1 MEKTRILLVD
11 DEDAFRI
18 SLGKRLATRNLGVLQ
33 AANGEE
39 CLAVLDKEPVDV
51 VILDVKMPGMDGI
64 ETLHH
69 IKKRHASTEVIML
82 TGHATTQDGIEGI
95 RSGAFDFLTKPV
107 EFEHLL
113 GKISQAHERV
123 RRIKAEKQEAA
134 FRAQMELQMIVTER
148 MAALAMATGVAH
160 EINNPL
166 AIIQESAGWMR
177 QILGKADLET
187 FPRRKDFERALGKI
201 DGAVDRA
208 GRITRQLL
216 EAVKSQETLVVEVD
230 LEALAKETMGLV
242 RHEARKKNI
251 RITLAPQ
258 QTDAKV
264 LTDPYHLRQ
273 VLLNLFSNAIH
284 ATAPDGEIMIHLQ
297 ANGGEAD
304 ISVQDWGCGIPKENM
319 EKIFEPFFSTKSA
332 SEGTGLGL
340 YVTQKIIK
348 KLGGLIAVESQPG
361 RGTTFHVKLPARN
374 IQAK

>member
-1 MEKTRILLVD
+1 MEKTRVLLVD

-18 SLGKRLATRNLGVLQ
+18 SLGKRLTTRNLEVRQ
-33 AANGEE
+33 AASGKE
-39 CLAVLDKEPVDV
+39 CLALLEKESVDV

-64 ETLHH
+64 ETLHLL
-69 IKKRHASTEVIML
+69 KERHGSTEVILL
-82 TGHATTQDGIEGI
+82 TGHATTQDGIDGI

-107 EFEHLL
+107 DFEHLL
-113 GKISQAHERV
+113 GKISQANERV
-123 RRIKAEKQEAA
+123 RRIKTEKQEAA

-177 QILGKADLET
+177 QILGKADT
-187 FPRRKDFERALGKI
+187 GSFPRKGDFERALGKI
-201 DGAVDRA
+201 DNAVDRA

-230 LEALAKETMGLV
+230 LEALTRETMGLV

-251 RITLAPQ
+251 RITLEKKQP
-258 QTDAKV
+258 DAKV
-264 LTDPYHLRQ
+264 RTDPYHLRQ
-273 VLLNLFSNAIH
+273 VLLNLLSNAIH
-284 ATAPDGEIMIHLQ
+284 ATGPDGEITVHLKV
-297 ANGGEAD
+297 NGGEAQ
-304 ISVQDWGCGIPKENM
+304 ISVQDWGCGIPKDNV

-348 KLGGLIAVESQPG
+348 KLGGFIAVDSQPG
-361 RGTTFHVKLPARN
+361 HGTTFHVKLPARN
-374 IQAK
+374 LENN

>member
-33 AANGEE
+33 AANGEQ
-39 CLAVLDKEPVDV
+39 CLAVLDEEPVDV

-187 FPRRKDFERALGKI
+187 FPRRKDFEKALGKI

-208 GRITRQLL
+208 SRITRQLL

-242 RHEARKKNI
+242 RHEARKRNI

-258 QTDAKV
+258 QTGAKA

-273 VLLNLFSNAIH
+273 VLLNLLSNAIH
-284 ATAPDGEIMIHLQ
+284 ATGPDGEIMIHLQ
-297 ANGGEAD
+297 ANGTEAD

>member
-1 MEKTRILLVD
+1 
-11 DEDAFRI
+11 
-18 SLGKRLATRNLGVLQ
+18 
-33 AANGEE
+33 
-39 CLAVLDKEPVDV
+39 
-51 VILDVKMPGMDGI
+51 
-64 ETLHH
+64 
-69 IKKRHASTEVIML
+69 ML

-95 RSGAFDFLTKPV
+95 KAGAFDFLTKPV
-107 EFEHLL
+107 ELEHLL

-177 QILGKADLET
+177 QILGKTDMES
-187 FPRRKDFERALGKI
+187 FPRKKDFERALGKI

-216 EAVKSQETLVVEVD
+216 EAVKTQEILVVDVN

-251 RITLAPQ
+251 HITLAHEQ
-258 QTDAKV
+258 SDARV

-273 VLLNLFSNAIH
+273 VLLNLLSNAIH
-284 ATAPDGEIMIHLQ
+284 ATDPDGEIMIHLQ

-304 ISVQDWGCGIPKENM
+304 ISVQDWGCGIPGENM
-319 EKIFEPFFSTKSA
+319 GKIFEPFFSTKA
-332 SEGTGLGL
+332 AAEGTGLGL
-340 YVTQKIIK
+340 YVTQNIVK
-348 KLGGLIAVESQPG
+348 KLGGLITVDSQPG
-361 RGTTFHVKLPARN
+361 HGATFHIKLPARK
-374 IQAK
+374 IHSK

>member
-1 MEKTRILLVD
+1 MLVD
-11 DEDAFRI
+11 DEDAFRM
-18 SLGKRLATRNLGVLQ
+18 SLGKRLASRGLEVMD
-33 AANGEE
+33 AASGDE
-39 CLAVLDKEPVDV
+39 CLQVLGKEPVDV

-69 IKKRHASTEVIML
+69 IKKQHPSTEVIML

-123 RRIKAEKQEAA
+123 RRIKAEKLEAA

-166 AIIQESAGWMR
+166 AIIRESAGWIR
-177 QILGKADLET
+177 QILKKADVESC
-187 FPRRKDFERALGKI
+187 PRRKDFEMALGKI

-216 EAVKSQETLVVEVD
+216 EAVKSQETLAVDVD

-242 RHEARKKNI
+242 RHEARKKNVHI
-251 RITLAPQ
+251 HINPPPGQSVWRVQ
-258 QTDAKV
+258 
-264 LTDPYHLRQ
+264 TDPYHLRQ
-273 VLLNLFSNAIH
+273 VLLNLLSNAIH
-284 ATAPDGEIMIHLQ
+284 ATSPNGEIVIHLQ
-297 ANGGEAD
+297 INGGEAD
-304 ISVQDWGCGIPKENM
+304 IKVQDWGCGIPKEHL
-319 EKIFEPFFSTKSA
+319 EKIFEPFFSTKA
-332 SEGTGLGL
+332 AAEGTGLGL
-340 YVTQKIIK
+340 YVTQKIVK
-348 KLGGLIAVESQPG
+348 KLGGMITVESQPG
-361 RGTTFHVKLPARN
+361 HGTIFHVKLPARN

>member
-208 GRITRQLL
+208 SRITRQLL
-216 EAVKSQETLVVEVD
+216 EAVKSQETLAVEVD

-242 RHEARKKNI
+242 RHEARKRNI

-258 QTDAKV
+258 QTDAKA

-273 VLLNLFSNAIH
+273 VLLNLLSNAIH

>member
-18 SLGKRLATRNLGVLQ
+18 SLGKRLVTRNLGVLQ
-33 AANGEE
+33 AANGEQ

-242 RHEARKKNI
+242 RHEARKRNI

-258 QTDAKV
+258 QTGAKA

-273 VLLNLFSNAIH
+273 VLLNLLSNAIH
-284 ATAPDGEIMIHLQ
+284 ATGPDGEIMIHLQ

>member
-33 AANGEE
+33 AANGEQ

-242 RHEARKKNI
+242 RHEARKRNI

-258 QTDAKV
+258 QTGAKA

-273 VLLNLFSNAIH
+273 VLLNLLSNAIH
-284 ATAPDGEIMIHLQ
+284 ATGPDGEIMIHLQ